1 MILITRGDART
12 PGTFL
17 VDIAL
22 RERLGQFGNKEFM
35 VFSDTVNYLLTL
47 SRLVNDFKFD
57 EVYNQLIYSTP
68 CVRTKTTVSLTE
80 ENHQYLINLTDGT
93 SFKPYHIFSDVVGQA
108 LQLTN
113 TYSLDYVVKKKEG

>member
-57 EVYNQLIYSTP
+57 EFAPHYAVHQILTTMDISSQKSLN
-68 CVRTKTTVSLTE
+68 RTLECPVMKIFGHNGVDQE
-80 ENHQYLINLTDGT
+80 
-93 SFKPYHIFSDVVGQA
+93 SFQKPGASD
-108 LQLTN
+108 
-113 TYSLDYVVKKKEG
+113 

>member
-47 SRLVNDFKFD
+47 SRLVNDFKF
-57 EVYNQLIYSTP
+57 ENKSLKSRIEI
-68 CVRTKTTVSLTE
+68 KTVLM
-80 ENHQYLINLTDGT
+80 D
-93 SFKPYHIFSDVVGQA
+93 D
-108 LQLTN
+108 
-113 TYSLDYVVKKKEG
+113 

>member
-47 SRLVNDFKFD
+47 SRLVNIFERD
-57 EVYNQLIYSTP
+57 EIYNQLIFSTP
-68 CVRTKTTVSLTE
+68 SIRTKTTICLTE
-80 ENHQYLINLTDGT
+80 ENHQYLISLTDGT

-108 LQLTN
+108 LQLAN